1 MLCCLFS
8 LYLAAILDGVIF
20 NPVFDTMSKTSK
32 GNTMTVDI
40 TDIEKILAQEETW
53 RQTQTINLIASENT
67 PSDAVRRV
75 QISDFMGRYAEGH
88 PNEGDKVNRYY
99 QGTRFIDEIERMA
112 HNEIISLF
120 RAKQAD
126 VRPIS
131 GNAANTA
138 IALGYLRGGDTII
151 ANSTDGGGHI
161 SHGPV
166 GVFGRRIQNR
176 GQSLKL
182 GSEKSVNLHYLPL
195 TSDHYHVAPEKTVAL
210 IDQVSPQL
218 VIMGKS
224 LFLFPE
230 PVSHVAAF
238 CKTMGIPLLY
248 DGAHVLGLIAGGE
261 FQDPLHEGATWLTGS
276 THKTFPGPQRG
287 VILGNMDEEDEK
299 KFWSAADRGVFPG
312 SSSNHHLNTL
322 PALLVAIREVR
333 KYGATYVTQIVRNA
347 QALGQSLDELGTPV
361 EAREFGYTMSHMI
374 AVNVAQWGSGVEVAK
389 VLEKSDIILNYNML
403 PGDTDP
409 RNPSGLR
416 IGVSE
421 MTRFGMDERAM
432 GELAQLIHD
441 CVRGKNVQEQVHTL
455 RSRYTEM
462 KFV

>member
-1 MLCCLFS
+1 M
-8 LYLAAILDGVIF
+8 
-20 NPVFDTMSKTSK
+20 P
-32 GNTMTVDI
+32 VDI
-40 TDIEKILAQEETW
+40 RDIEDIIARENIW

-67 PSDAVRRV
+67 PSEAVRRV

-99 QGTRFIDEIERMA
+99 QGTRYIDEIESMTT
-112 HNEIISLF
+112 HEILDLF
-120 RAKQAD
+120 DVKQAD

-138 IALGYLRGGDTII
+138 IALGWLRGGDTVV
-151 ANSTDGGGHI
+151 ANSTDAGGHI

-182 GSEKSVNLHYLPL
+182 GGPNSINLHYLPL
-195 TSDHYHVAPEKTVAL
+195 TPDHYHIDAQKTIEL

-218 VIMGKS
+218 VVMGKS

-230 PVSHVAAF
+230 PVSEVAAF
-238 CKTMGIPLLY
+238 CKTKDIPLLY
-248 DGAHVLGLIAGGE
+248 DGAHVLGLIACGE
-261 FQDPLHEGATWLTGS
+261 FQSPLHEGATWMTGS

-287 VILGNMDEEDEK
+287 IILGNLDAEGEK
-299 KFWSAADRGVFPG
+299 KYWSAADRGVFPG

-322 PALLVAIREVR
+322 PALLVATREMK
-333 KYGATYVTQIVRNA
+333 KYGRDYASQIVRNA
-347 QALGQSLDELGTPV
+347 QALGRSLDELGTPV
-361 EAREFGYTMSHMI
+361 EARDFGYTCSHMI
-374 AVNVAQWGSGVEVAK
+374 AVNVAQWGGGVEVAK
-389 VLEKSDIILNYNML
+389 RLEANDIIVNYNMV
-403 PGDTDP
+403 PGDADP

-416 IGVSE
+416 IGVPE

-432 GELAQLIHD
+432 GELAQSMHD
-441 CVRGKNVQEQVHTL
+441 AIRGENVKSQVNAL
-455 RSRYTEM
+455 RRRYLEM
-462 KFV
+462 KYV

>member
-1 MLCCLFS
+1 
-8 LYLAAILDGVIF
+8 
-20 NPVFDTMSKTSK
+20 
-32 GNTMTVDI
+32 MTIDI
-40 TDIEKILAQEETW
+40 HDIENILAQEEIW

-75 QISDFMGRYAEGH
+75 QNSDFMGRYAEGH
-88 PNEGDKVNRYY
+88 PNEGDKINRYY
-99 QGTRFIDEIERMA
+99 QGTRYIDEIERMA
-112 HNEIISLF
+112 RDEILELF

-138 IALGYLRGGDTII
+138 IALGFLRGGDTII

-166 GVFGRRIQNR
+166 GVFGRRIQAR

-182 GSEKSVNLHYLPL
+182 GGPNSVHLHYLPL
-195 TSDHYHVAPEKTVAL
+195 TEDCYHVDAQKAIEL
-210 IDQVSPQL
+210 IEQVSPQL

-224 LFLFPE
+224 LFFFPE
-230 PVSHVAAF
+230 PVSEVSAF
-238 CKTMGIPLLY
+238 CRTKDVPLLY
-248 DGAHVLGLIAGGE
+248 DGAHVLGLIAGGQ
-261 FQDPLHEGATWLTGS
+261 FQDPLHEGATWMTGS

-287 VILGNMDEEDEK
+287 VILGNMNEETAK
-299 KFWSAADRGVFPG
+299 KYWPPADRGVFPG
-312 SSSNHHLNTL
+312 SSSNHHLHTL
-322 PALLVAIREVR
+322 PALLVAIREMKNFGR
-333 KYGATYVTQIVRNA
+333 EYAAQIVRSA
-347 QALGQSLDELGTPV
+347 QALGHSLDELGTPV
-361 EAREFGYTMSHMI
+361 EAREFGYTKSHML
-374 AVNVAQWGSGVEVAK
+374 AVNVAQWGGGVEVAK
-389 VLEKSDIILNYNML
+389 LLEANDIILNYNML

-432 GELAQLIHD
+432 GELAQLLHD
-441 CVRGKNVQEQVHTL
+441 GIRGKNVKGQVHEL
-455 RSRYTEM
+455 RGRYTEM
-462 KFV
+462 KYV